1 MGVRRSSIVL
11 AAALSATVPWVAG
24 PGASLAGA
32 ATGGGE
38 CQLQGVANISPPLSS
53 ASGSFA
59 YNFTGT
65 LGTGPLGS
73 CQSNV
78 PGAPTTGTV
87 SAGIELPE
95 TVILTNTRPG
105 TCTNGFCDGG
115 TPACTVSTQC
125 PPVVT
130 TTTGTVLYQ
139 EPVPQGSGSC
149 GSSTTA
155 GEALAVWGD
164 GKNTVIDYNT
174 TGALAALQL
183 QGTIVASMTLTLV
196 ASSVP
201 AGYTAPSTY
210 TISTDEPAFPVG
222 EQSLALLTFS
232 PTTPDQ
238 NCVTTGVSSANIN
251 GAVGIGSAS

>member
-1 MGVRRSSIVL
+1 MDVRRSSTVFG
-11 AAALSATVPWVAG
+11 AALGAAMLWAAG
-24 PGASLAGA
+24 PGAWVAGA

-38 CQLQGVANISPPLSS
+38 CQLQGVANISPPLSN

-87 SAGIELPE
+87 AAGIELPE

-105 TCTNGFCDGG
+105 TCTNGFCDDG
-115 TPACTVSTQC
+115 TTACTVSTQC

-155 GEALAVWGD
+155 GE
-164 GKNTVIDYNT
+164 
-174 TGALAALQL
+174 
-183 QGTIVASMTLTLV
+183 
-196 ASSVP
+196 
-201 AGYTAPSTY
+201 
-210 TISTDEPAFPVG
+210 
-222 EQSLALLTFS
+222 
-232 PTTPDQ
+232 
-238 NCVTTGVSSANIN
+238 
-251 GAVGIGSAS
+251 